1 MSKNKNIIIL
11 GSEGALGSA
20 LIAEL
25 QRKNFSTI
33 IAVDKNKKTQHKN
46 VNYFCA
52 DFSDAAQVEILSKFL
67 QKNLTGENPS
77 GNLVISTV
85 GKFGDDYE
93 SEKFTA
99 ENLLDSL
106 QINLLSIAKISLDL
120 SKKCVASGKKM
131 RLVIIGS
138 TAGSVGSRDIG
149 YGISKSG
156 LNGLVVSLSKVFA
169 QKNVTVIGVNPG
181 IFSSKMS
188 QGVVQER
195 QKAVINQ
202 THLKRAGTV
211 AEIVSTTLYA
221 ALDAPDF
228 LTGSLINVNGGQ
240 CS

>member
-1 MSKNKNIIIL
+1 MLKNKNIIIL

-33 IAVDKNKKTQHKN
+33 IAVDKNKKTQQKN
-46 VNYFCA
+46 MNYFCA
-52 DFSDAAQVEILSKFL
+52 DFSDAKQVEALSKFL
-67 QKNLTGENPS
+67 QKNLTGE
-77 GNLVISTV
+77 NLVISTV

-149 YGISKSG
+149 YGISKAG
-156 LNGLVVSLSKVFA
+156 LNGLVISLSKVFA

-188 QGVVQER
+188 QGVAKKRQE
-195 QKAVINQ
+195 AVINQ
-202 THLKRAGTV
+202 THLKRAGTI
-211 AEIVSTTLYA
+211 AEIVNSTLYA

-228 LTGSLINVNGGQ
+228 LTGSLIDVNGGQ
-240 CS
+240 RS

>member
-1 MSKNKNIIIL
+1 MTKNKNIIIL
-11 GSEGALGSA
+11 GSEGALGCA

-25 QRKNFSTI
+25 QRKKFSAI
-33 IAVDKNKKTQHKN
+33 IAVDKNKKTQHKK

-52 DFSDAAQVEILSKFL
+52 DFSDAKQVEILSEFL
-67 QKNLTGENPS
+67 QKNLTGE
-77 GNLVISTV
+77 NLVISTV

-99 ENLLDSL
+99 KNLLDSL

-120 SKKCVASGKKM
+120 SKKCVASKKKM

-138 TAGSVGSRDIG
+138 TAGAVGSRDIG

-156 LNGLVVSLSKVFA
+156 LNGLVISLSKVFA

-181 IFSSKMS
+181 IFISKMS
-188 QGVVQER
+188 QGVAQER